1 MEWRR
6 TVGGVLL
13 AGLLMLIIVGFGL
26 GEVSRHVT
34 NSADLDAVRDLAG
47 DRTRALTSIAEVLS
61 VLGRTVVIIPLALV
75 AAAVL
80 ARFHS
85 RTDAVFLI
93 LSVAGALII
102 FNADKVLVER
112 PRPPLH
118 HLQAASNWSF
128 PSGHAT
134 TSSAFYLALA
144 LVLPAA
150 TLRSRLLAVT
160 AATVLVAGIA
170 FSRVYLAVHYPTD
183 VAGGIVLGT
192 AWCLLAHRVVCG
204 DWWAMS

>member
-61 VLGRTVVIIPLALV
+61 VLGRTVVIIPLA
-75 AAAVL
+75 
-80 ARFHS
+80 
-85 RTDAVFLI
+85 
-93 LSVAGALII
+93 
-102 FNADKVLVER
+102 
-112 PRPPLH
+112 P
-118 HLQAASNWSF
+118 
-128 PSGHAT
+128 
-134 TSSAFYLALA
+134 
-144 LVLPAA
+144 VLPAA

-192 AWCLLAHRVVCG
+192 TWCLLAHRVVCG
-204 DWWAMS
+204 DWWAMSSHRTS

>member
-1 MEWRR
+1 MRGNR
-6 TVGGVLL
+6 L
-13 AGLLMLIIVGFGL
+13 
-26 GEVSRHVT
+26 R
-34 NSADLDAVRDLAG
+34 
-47 DRTRALTSIAEVLS
+47 
-61 VLGRTVVIIPLALV
+61 PLQAP
-75 AAAVL
+75 
-80 ARFHS
+80 HHP
-85 RTDAVFLI
+85 
-93 LSVAGALII
+93 
-102 FNADKVLVER
+102 EHP

-192 AWCLLAHRVVCG
+192 TWCLLAHRVVCG
-204 DWWAMS
+204 DWWAMSSHRTS